1 MQNNIFRNIY
11 HIYSS
16 MLAIMNLVVP
26 DNRAAICP
34 DLDSCQGVTIDV
46 VSFNEASAITKNINS
61 TLVTIKNGIA
71 PVLDRTTNL
80 RTWIIGWIWMLT
92 WFELKTFSSYWPYCG
107 VTVGSDPHACKVIRK
122 DLVFNELAATLF
134 MHVDASCLTMMDLT
148 TNHCRIGVC
157 LHLKASYTVPMDV
170 TALKVTLETENDKP
184 IISPSKWF
192 LAYV

>member
-46 VSFNEASAITKNINS
+46 VSFNETSAITKNINS

-71 PVLDRTTNL
+71 PVLDRTNL
-80 RTWIIGWIWMLT
+80 RTWIIG
-92 WFELKTFSSYWPYCG
+92 
-107 VTVGSDPHACKVIRK
+107 
-122 DLVFNELAATLF
+122 
-134 MHVDASCLTMMDLT
+134 
-148 TNHCRIGVC
+148 
-157 LHLKASYTVPMDV
+157 
-170 TALKVTLETENDKP
+170 
-184 IISPSKWF
+184 
-192 LAYV
+192 

>member
-71 PVLDRTTNL
+71 PVLDRTNL
-80 RTWIIGWIWMLT
+80 RTWIIG
-92 WFELKTFSSYWPYCG
+92 
-107 VTVGSDPHACKVIRK
+107 
-122 DLVFNELAATLF
+122 
-134 MHVDASCLTMMDLT
+134 
-148 TNHCRIGVC
+148 
-157 LHLKASYTVPMDV
+157 
-170 TALKVTLETENDKP
+170 
-184 IISPSKWF
+184 
-192 LAYV
+192 

>member
-46 VSFNEASAITKNINS
+46 VSFDEASAITKDINS

-71 PVLDRTTNL
+71 PVLDRTNL
-80 RTWIIGWIWMLT
+80 RT
-92 WFELKTFSSYWPYCG
+92 
-107 VTVGSDPHACKVIRK
+107 
-122 DLVFNELAATLF
+122 
-134 MHVDASCLTMMDLT
+134 
-148 TNHCRIGVC
+148 
-157 LHLKASYTVPMDV
+157 
-170 TALKVTLETENDKP
+170 
-184 IISPSKWF
+184 
-192 LAYV
+192 

>member
-46 VSFNEASAITKNINS
+46 VSFDEASAITKNINS

-71 PVLDRTTNL
+71 PVLDRTNL
-80 RTWIIGWIWMLT
+80 RT
-92 WFELKTFSSYWPYCG
+92 
-107 VTVGSDPHACKVIRK
+107 
-122 DLVFNELAATLF
+122 
-134 MHVDASCLTMMDLT
+134 
-148 TNHCRIGVC
+148 
-157 LHLKASYTVPMDV
+157 
-170 TALKVTLETENDKP
+170 
-184 IISPSKWF
+184 
-192 LAYV
+192 

>member
-61 TLVTIKNGIA
+61 TLVTIKNGVA
-71 PVLDRTTNL
+71 PVLDKTTNL
-80 RTWIIGWIWMLT
+80 RTWIIG
-92 WFELKTFSSYWPYCG
+92 
-107 VTVGSDPHACKVIRK
+107 
-122 DLVFNELAATLF
+122 
-134 MHVDASCLTMMDLT
+134 
-148 TNHCRIGVC
+148 
-157 LHLKASYTVPMDV
+157 
-170 TALKVTLETENDKP
+170 
-184 IISPSKWF
+184 
-192 LAYV
+192 

>member
-34 DLDSCQGVTIDV
+34 DLDSCQGITIDV

-71 PVLDRTTNL
+71 PVLDRTPNL
-80 RTWIIGWIWMLT
+80 RTWIIG
-92 WFELKTFSSYWPYCG
+92 
-107 VTVGSDPHACKVIRK
+107 
-122 DLVFNELAATLF
+122 
-134 MHVDASCLTMMDLT
+134 
-148 TNHCRIGVC
+148 
-157 LHLKASYTVPMDV
+157 
-170 TALKVTLETENDKP
+170 
-184 IISPSKWF
+184 
-192 LAYV
+192 

>member
-46 VSFNEASAITKNINS
+46 VSFDEASAITKNINS

-71 PVLDRTTNL
+71 PVLDRTNL
-80 RTWIIGWIWMLT
+80 RTWIIG
-92 WFELKTFSSYWPYCG
+92 
-107 VTVGSDPHACKVIRK
+107 
-122 DLVFNELAATLF
+122 
-134 MHVDASCLTMMDLT
+134 
-148 TNHCRIGVC
+148 
-157 LHLKASYTVPMDV
+157 
-170 TALKVTLETENDKP
+170 
-184 IISPSKWF
+184 
-192 LAYV
+192 

>member
-46 VSFNEASAITKNINS
+46 VSFDEASAITKDINS

-71 PVLDRTTNL
+71 PVLDRTNL
-80 RTWIIGWIWMLT
+80 RTWIIG
-92 WFELKTFSSYWPYCG
+92 
-107 VTVGSDPHACKVIRK
+107 
-122 DLVFNELAATLF
+122 
-134 MHVDASCLTMMDLT
+134 
-148 TNHCRIGVC
+148 
-157 LHLKASYTVPMDV
+157 
-170 TALKVTLETENDKP
+170 
-184 IISPSKWF
+184 
-192 LAYV
+192 

>member
-71 PVLDRTTNL
+71 PVLDRTNL
-80 RTWIIGWIWMLT
+80 RT
-92 WFELKTFSSYWPYCG
+92 
-107 VTVGSDPHACKVIRK
+107 
-122 DLVFNELAATLF
+122 
-134 MHVDASCLTMMDLT
+134 
-148 TNHCRIGVC
+148 
-157 LHLKASYTVPMDV
+157 
-170 TALKVTLETENDKP
+170 
-184 IISPSKWF
+184 
-192 LAYV
+192 

>member
-71 PVLDRTTNL
+71 PVLDRTNL
-80 RTWIIGWIWMLT
+80 RTWING
-92 WFELKTFSSYWPYCG
+92 
-107 VTVGSDPHACKVIRK
+107 
-122 DLVFNELAATLF
+122 
-134 MHVDASCLTMMDLT
+134 
-148 TNHCRIGVC
+148 
-157 LHLKASYTVPMDV
+157 
-170 TALKVTLETENDKP
+170 
-184 IISPSKWF
+184 
-192 LAYV
+192 